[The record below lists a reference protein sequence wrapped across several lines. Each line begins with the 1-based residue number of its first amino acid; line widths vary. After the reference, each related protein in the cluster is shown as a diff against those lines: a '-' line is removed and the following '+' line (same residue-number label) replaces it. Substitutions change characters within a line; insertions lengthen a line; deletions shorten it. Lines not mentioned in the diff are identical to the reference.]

1 MSDDLKTDL
10 ELLKRDVSQISS
22 IFTKL
27 DTTIDKLGEVSTN
40 LSKIVAVH
48 EAKLEKQDNT
58 DKQLQSLIDVLF
70 QKLEDYRKITEDN
83 KDELRKEIR
92 QAHTCGMDEMKEMK
106 KALVSRVSELEKWKW
121 MVVGGAILFGY
132 LISMAQKYI

>member
-1 MSDDLKTDL
+1 MAEDLKTDL
-10 ELLKRDVSQISS
+10 ELLKRDVNQISG

-70 QKLEDYRKITEDN
+70 QKFEDYRKITEDN

-92 QAHTCGMDEMKEMK
+92 QAHNCGMDEMKD
-106 KALVSRVSELEKWKW
+106 
-121 MVVGGAILFGY
+121 Y
-132 LISMAQKYI
+132 LTAEHCYP

>member
-1 MSDDLKTDL
+1 MAEDLKTDI
-10 ELLKRDVSQISS
+10 ELLKRDVNQMSN

-48 EAKLEKQDNT
+48 EAKLERQDGT

-70 QKLEDYRKITEDN
+70 QKFEDHRKVTENN

-92 QAHTCGMDEMKEMK
+92 ETHSCSMDEMKEMK
-106 KALVSRVSELEKWKW
+106 KAMVQRVADLEKWKY
-121 MVVGGAILFGY
+121 MMVGGALLLGY
-132 LISMAQKYI
+132 LANMLQKYI

>member
-1 MSDDLKTDL
+1 MAEDLKTDI
-10 ELLKRDVSQISS
+10 ELLKRDVNQMSN

-48 EAKLEKQDNT
+48 EAKLERQDGT

-70 QKLEDYRKITEDN
+70 QKFED
-83 KDELRKEIR
+83 LFP
-92 QAHTCGMDEMKEMK
+92 AH
-106 KALVSRVSELEKWKW
+106 
-121 MVVGGAILFGY
+121 ILQH
-132 LISMAQKYI
+132 LSSL

>member
-1 MSDDLKTDL
+1 MAEDFKTDL
-10 ELLKRDVSQISS
+10 ELLKRDVNQISG

-70 QKLEDYRKITEDN
+70 
-83 KDELRKEIR
+83 
-92 QAHTCGMDEMKEMK
+92 
-106 KALVSRVSELEKWKW
+106 
-121 MVVGGAILFGY
+121 FFF
-132 LISMAQKYI
+132 

>member
-1 MSDDLKTDL
+1 MAEDLKTDL
-10 ELLKRDVSQISS
+10 ELLKRDVNQISG

-70 QKLEDYRKITEDN
+70 QKFEDYRKITEDN

-92 QAHTCGMDEMKEMK
+92 QAHNCGMDEMKEMK
-106 KALVSRVSELEKWKW
+106 KALVTRVAELEKWKW

-132 LISMAQKYI
+132 MISIAQKYI